1 MLACI
6 SYFRNLYIKMS
17 FLKNKNY
24 PAMPQQL
31 NSDSSE
37 LRGADKLNF
46 SALMQVME
54 IIQVW
59 YADAVSYSG

>member
-1 MLACI
+1 MLPCI

-46 SALMQVME
+46 SALIVNASDGDNSSMVC
-54 IIQVW
+54 
-59 YADAVSYSG
+59 